1 MKRILKSLCN
11 HSCSSLCPR
20 PVSFIRGRSNTVRLT
35 RYWGHWDRDY
45 VGTTVPEGLDDE
57 ESVYVIAME
66 FFLNDVGKSGSILS
80 SHHKMCD

>member
-1 MKRILKSLCN
+1 M
-11 HSCSSLCPR
+11 
-20 PVSFIRGRSNTVRLT
+20 
-35 RYWGHWDRDY
+35 
-45 VGTTVPEGLDDE
+45 GTTVPEGLDDE